1 MNTIKDFARKGGWG
15 IGVSNSK
22 KIRVGDVIFVAAGNE
37 ADSANVHV
45 TRGNKNVAKGTG
57 WLTHV
62 GSLYVKVGKLALTL
76 SLAGGRLF
84 FSWDDGSGGPSPDGG
99 GSSGGPGG
107 FP

>member
-15 IGVSNSK
+15 IGISNSR
-22 KIRVGDVIFVAAGNE
+22 KIHAGDVIFVTAGNQAEE
-37 ADSANVHV
+37 ASVRV
-45 TRGNKNVAKGTG
+45 VRGKKDVAKGSG

-62 GSLYVKVGKLALTL
+62 GTLYVKIGKLALTL
-76 SLAGGRLF
+76 SLAANRLF

-107 FP
+107 HP